1 VTDVFEWLTADI
13 GTPPH
18 ELEATFAG
26 WEVHYHMEN
35 GQRAAAAL
43 LKGTEV
49 HFVVAPEWR
58 RKLIRR
64 DNTKAFL
71 RALLDKN
78 GGWLTTRLLIDSAG
92 PAAFIQRIGFTKTWT
107 DGVFNYYALCR
118 LPFERR
124 AP

>member
-1 VTDVFEWLTADI
+1 MIFDWLAADTGLSI
-13 GTPPH
+13 GD
-18 ELEATFAG
+18 LRSKFDD
-26 WEVHYHMEN
+26 WEVHYHLEN

-71 RALLDKN
+71 GALLNKN

-92 PAAFIQRIGFTKTWT
+92 PASFIQRIGFQKTWT